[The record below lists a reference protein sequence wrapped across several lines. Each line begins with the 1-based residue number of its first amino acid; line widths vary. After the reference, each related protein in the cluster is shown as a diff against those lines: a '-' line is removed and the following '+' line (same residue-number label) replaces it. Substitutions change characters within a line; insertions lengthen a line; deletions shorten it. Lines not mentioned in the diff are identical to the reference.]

1 MKTKNEI
8 IIRLLNEKK
17 IDNSEA
23 SILLGVK
30 EEDLK
35 KFLYTKQE
43 TKPKENFYP
52 FCNIYILINNIL

>member
-52 FCNIYILINNIL
+52 VYGC